1 MAGLW
6 LIPVRLNL
14 CAFFIRFI
22 ERTKVVRTST
32 TYGVECDP
40 SIMSTKYRG
49 NTYEGS
55 AKSALEQIRVFHIEA
70 SVIKMPKRKSG
81 SLLHVKMPKSE
92 PLFLFAIFK
101 YESPG
106 TTMTASFS
114 SMGTDMTALNS
125 FYLPF

>member
-1 MAGLW
+1 MAYPSAVELM
-6 LIPVRLNL
+6 
-14 CAFFIRFI
+14 CFFIRFI

-70 SVIKMPKRKSG
+70 SGINM
-81 SLLHVKMPKSE
+81 
-92 PLFLFAIFK
+92 
-101 YESPG
+101 SPPEQ
-106 TTMTASFS
+106 
-114 SMGTDMTALNS
+114 L
-125 FYLPF
+125 